1 MESEL
6 LRKFLQPAAGEK
18 ILDAG
23 CGTGVFTRDI
33 ITSGSSVI
41 GIDISMPM
49 LVRAGKKI
57 GSLSFQPAAA
67 DILDLPFKENSFDK
81 TVSVTALEFISDG
94 KKAVG
99 EMFRVTR
106 TGGTIVV
113 ATLNS
118 LSPWAGRRKEEAQK
132 GHTLFQ
138 KVIFRSP
145 EELSSLA
152 SIPGEIQTAVHFI
165 QEDGPERAAALEA
178 HGNHKGLNTGA
189 FLAVRWVK
197 S

>member
-1 MESEL
+1 ML
-6 LRKFLQPAAGEK
+6 LKFLQPAPGEK

-23 CGTGVFTRDI
+23 CGTGVFTPDI
-33 ITSGSSVI
+33 LISGSIVM
-41 GIDISMPM
+41 GIDTSLPM
-49 LVRAGKKI
+49 LLRAGEKT
-57 GSLSFQPAAA
+57 GSLPFRPVTA
-67 DILDLPFKENSFDK
+67 DILNLPFKGNSFDK
-81 TVSVTALEFISDG
+81 TISVTALEFISDG

-118 LSPWAGRRKEEAQK
+118 LSPWAGRRKEEAEK

-152 SIPGEIQTAVHFI
+152 PIQGEIGTAVHFVK
-165 QEDGPERAAALEA
+165 EDEPERAAALEA
-178 HGNHKGLNTGA
+178 HGNNKGLNTGA
-189 FLAVRWVK
+189 FLAGRWVK